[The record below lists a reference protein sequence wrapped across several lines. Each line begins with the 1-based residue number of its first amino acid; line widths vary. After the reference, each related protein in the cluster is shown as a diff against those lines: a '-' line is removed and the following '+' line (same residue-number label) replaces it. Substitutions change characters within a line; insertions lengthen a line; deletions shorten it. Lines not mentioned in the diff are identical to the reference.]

1 MALRKNS
8 QAEKMQRSVWVL
20 VVHESHTCACGSVG
34 AQDEEARGISKG
46 GTSEPGGGVFII

>member
-1 MALRKNS
+1 
-8 QAEKMQRSVWVL
+8 MQRSVWVL
-20 VVHESHTCACGSVG
+20 VVHESHACACGSMG